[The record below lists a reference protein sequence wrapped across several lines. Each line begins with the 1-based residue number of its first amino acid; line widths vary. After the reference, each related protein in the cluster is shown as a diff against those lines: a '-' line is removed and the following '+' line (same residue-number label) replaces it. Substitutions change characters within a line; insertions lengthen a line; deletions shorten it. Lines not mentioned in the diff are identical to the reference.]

1 MRDMP
6 PDRLTPTAKP
16 NQHSPHQSF
25 QISPMDPLTDIKP
38 TADIPAHIAIIMD
51 GNGRWGRSR
60 GMQRYEGHVAGVDAV
75 HTVIEAASEIGVR
88 YLTLYAFSTE
98 NWNRPKEEVDLL
110 WDLIISVLRRETP
123 ELVRNNVRLVA
134 IGDIRRLPEAS
145 LKSLNDCLD
154 ANALGDHR
162 RRKADCRRSQG
173 RTPRPRRHHR
183 PHRRR
188 PPLHGRNPRPRH
200 PHPHR
205 RRQTREQFPALA
217 DSLLRT
223 LFHRYILARLQPR
236 NPDDGHQRLPLARA
250 PLRHDL
256 RANSEL

>member
-1 MRDMP
+1 
-6 PDRLTPTAKP
+6 
-16 NQHSPHQSF
+16 
-25 QISPMDPLTDIKP
+25 MDPLTDIKP

-154 ANALGDHR
+154 ATAHCTGLQVNLALSYSSRWEITDAVKQIAAEVKAGRLDHDDITDLTVDAHLSTAGIPDPDILIRTGGDKR
-162 RRKADCRRSQG
+162 VS
-173 RTPRPRRHHR
+173 
-183 PHRRR
+183 
-188 PPLHGRNPRPRH
+188 N
-200 PHPHR
+200 
-205 RRQTREQFPALA
+205 F
-217 DSLLRT
+217 LLWQIA
-223 LFHRYILARLQPR
+223 Y
-236 NPDDGHQRLPLARA
+236 
-250 PLRHDL
+250 
-256 RANSEL
+256 SELYFTDIYWPDFNRETLMTAIKDFRSRERRYGMTSEQIQNSK

>member
-1 MRDMP
+1 
-6 PDRLTPTAKP
+6 
-16 NQHSPHQSF
+16 
-25 QISPMDPLTDIKP
+25 MDPLTDIKP

-145 LKSLNDCLD
+145 LKSLNDCPDATAHCTGLQVNLALSYSSRWEITDAVKQIAAEVKAGRLD
-154 ANALGDHR
+154 
-162 RRKADCRRSQG
+162 
-173 RTPRPRRHHR
+173 
-183 PHRRR
+183 
-188 PPLHGRNPRPRH
+188 
-200 PHPHR
+200 
-205 RRQTREQFPALA
+205 
-217 DSLLRT
+217 
-223 LFHRYILARLQPR
+223 
-236 NPDDGHQRLPLARA
+236 PDDIT
-250 PLRHDL
+250 DL
-256 RANSEL
+256 TVDAHLSTAGIPDPDILIRTGGDKRVSNFLLWQIAYSELYFTDIYWPDFNRETLMTAIKDFRSRERRYGMTSEQIQNSK